1 MVGEEQQGTQGIAKD
16 CFKQETAEY
25 IFLLY

>member
-16 CFKQETAEY
+16 CSEQETAEY
-25 IFLLY
+25 ISLLY